1 MKPISSLYPRLKM
14 LTWLVLGSLMLM
26 AVACNSQNSL
36 PPYDVVKPAEI
47 TLGSPLPAP
56 AKEGILTISGA
67 ITNKNMTDTLVL
79 DMPTIE
85 KLGLVKYTVIKDPWE
100 NKQMTYTGVLLAD
113 LLKAA
118 GASETAT
125 SVHLTALDDYQVDII
140 IAKTKEMPILLATQ
154 ADGQYMDVDHAG
166 PTRLVFPYDT
176 LSDSDLLDYKNLSIW
191 NISHMEI
198 K

>member
-1 MKPISSLYPRLKM
+1 MKTALPFYPRLKIF
-14 LTWLVLGSLMLM
+14 TWLALGSLMLI
-26 AVACNSQNSL
+26 AVACNSQSK
-36 PPYDVVKPAEI
+36 PAYEVVKPAEI

-67 ITNKNMTDTLVL
+67 LTNKNVADTLVL
-79 DMPTIE
+79 DMSTIE

-100 NKQMTYTGVLLAD
+100 NKQVTYTGVLLAD

-118 GASETAT
+118 GAAETAT
-125 SVHLTALDDYQVDII
+125 SVHFTALDDYQVDIV
-140 IAKTKEMPILLATQ
+140 IAKTKEVPILLATQ

-166 PTRLVFPYDT
+166 PTRIVFPYD
-176 LSDSDLLDYKNLSIW
+176 SFSEIDLLDYKNLSIW
-191 NISHMEI
+191 NISSMEI